1 MLIIDPP
8 NPVIQQSSIH
18 SDLAAIIDTEKR
30 VTVLLFL
37 PKESVSSRFVKSIVN
52 VSGRHC
58 ISCFSGQLRV
68 SKTVKLIGAMAM

>member
-30 VTVLLFL
+30 VTVLLFFQ
-37 PKESVSSRFVKSIVN
+37 KKVSVPDLLS
-52 VSGRHC
+52 
-58 ISCFSGQLRV
+58 QL
-68 SKTVKLIGAMAM
+68 